1 MKVLITGGGGFLG
14 SFLANNLLRRG
25 KLIGK
30 SGELEPIDEIR
41 LLDYHFTSRS
51 TDARIIELKG
61 DLSDREIAYTA
72 VGTKPDS
79 VDGVFHL
86 ASMVSA
92 ECELNF
98 DQALHVNLDGGRHL
112 LEAARRETTA
122 SRFVFASS
130 IACFGGTKSKSIF
143 SDRSKLLPR
152 TTYGTTK
159 AILELLVNDY
169 SRKGFI
175 DGRSAR
181 LPTVIIR
188 PGRPNA
194 AASSWASGMLREPL
208 AGEPCLLPVRRDQ
221 SHPMSGYRTVI
232 DSLIKLYEIS
242 GISLG
247 FDRAVGFPALKITPK
262 DAHSAI
268 QRFASRTGMH
278 IGEIIDEPND
288 TIQKIV
294 DGWATK
300 IDGSRALALG
310 LPMPPSLDEIICEYF
325 EDFPTIGNAKKS
337 TGEK

>member
-14 SFLANNLLRRG
+14 SFLAHNLLRRG

-41 LLDYHFTSRS
+41 LLDNQFKGRS
-51 TDARIIELKG
+51 KDARIVELKG
-61 DLSDREIAYTA
+61 DLSDREFAHTA
-72 VGTKPDS
+72 IGTKS
-79 VDGVFHL
+79 NSIDGVFHL
-86 ASMVSA
+86 ASMVSG

-98 DQALHVNLDGGRHL
+98 DQALLVNLDGGRYL
-112 LEAARRETTA
+112 LEAARREATA

-130 IACFGGTKSKSIF
+130 IACFGGTESESIF

-159 AILELLVNDY
+159 AIFELLVNDY

-208 AGEPCLLPVRRDQ
+208 AGEPCFLPVRRDQ

-242 GISLG
+242 GNSLG
-247 FDRAVGFPALKITPK
+247 FDRAVGFPALKVTPI
-262 DAHSAI
+262 DAETAI
-268 QRFASRTGMH
+268 QRFASREGMP

-294 DGWATK
+294 DGWATE

-310 LPMPPSLDEIICEYF
+310 LPMPPSLDEIISEYL
-325 EDFPTIGNAKKS
+325 EDFPKAKK
-337 TGEK
+337 TGESKEAK